1 MKRIIIMIMVLTMSA
16 ALLAG
21 CGSNS
26 AGQTNKNPNSI
37 TASGSSA
44 LQPLVQD
51 VANLYKI
58 NNPDIA
64 ITVNGGGSG
73 EGLKNV
79 SAGSVDIGNSDVY
92 AEEKLSASDASKLVD
107 NKVCIVGV
115 GVIVNSDMAASISNI
130 TKAQLKD
137 IFSGKIT
144 NWRDIGGPDQQ
155 IVIINRPASSGTRA
169 LFVKWG
175 LDGQKAIDGDSS
187 LQTDDSNAL
196 VQTVS
201 TTQGS
206 IGYLAIPYINNNL
219 DKVVSL
225 AIDGVEANY
234 DNIYNGKYN
243 IWGYEHMYTKGQ
255 PNETVKKFLDFMKSS
270 AVESEIEKLGYGT
283 ISKLSSSV
291 AKSR

>member
-1 MKRIIIMIMVLTMSA
+1 MKRIIIMIMVLTLSVT
-16 ALLAG
+16 LFAG
-21 CGSNS
+21 CSNNS
-26 AGQTNKNPNSI
+26 ASKNPNSI

-44 LQPLVQD
+44 LQPLVAD
-51 VANLYKI
+51 VANLYRI

-64 ITVNGGGSG
+64 ITINGGGSG
-73 EGLKNV
+73 VGLKNV
-79 SAGSVDIGNSDVY
+79 SAGAVDIGNSDVY
-92 AEEKLSASDASKLVD
+92 AQEKLSASDASALID

-115 GVIVNSDMAASISNI
+115 GVIVNSEMGAYISNI

-137 IFSGKIT
+137 IFSGKTT
-144 NWRDIGGPDQQ
+144 NWKDIGGPNQQ

-169 LFVKWG
+169 LFIKWG
-175 LDGQKAIDGDSS
+175 LDGQKTIDGDSS

-196 VQTVS
+196 AQTVS
-201 TTQGS
+201 STKGS
-206 IGYLAIPYINNNL
+206 IGYLAFPYINNNL

-225 AIDGVEANY
+225 AIDNIEANY
-234 DNIYNGKYN
+234 DNICKGKYN

-255 PNETVKKFLDFMKSS
+255 PNETVQKFLNFMKSS
-270 AVESEIEKLGYGT
+270 SVESEILNLGYGI